1 MEEKLAELSARIAEL
16 EGVGGFTNTMFAEAY
31 YYITIPLMILIHV
44 GFLAY
49 EMGASRNKNVLSSGV
64 KNILAF
70 AFMIPT
76 FYFFGWWVYWGF
88 PTGITFSEGPAGISG
103 AAYAS
108 AIAWGWGESAQYMGP
123 NIADQASGV
132 FFGAFAMFAATT
144 ASIMS
149 GAVIERIQTVGF
161 VILAIVLGSFAW
173 VVAAAWGWHA
183 DGWLVTKFGVHDF
196 GAAGLVHAVAGFFAL
211 GVLVNLGPRLGKFN
225 KDGSANHIAG
235 HNMPL
240 TVTGL
245 MLIIAG
251 FWGFLM
257 ACVIVPGEAWSW
269 FSEIPA
275 TIYGTPITLSAL
287 AFNILMAIAGGI
299 IGAWIF
305 TRDPFW
311 MMSGALAGII
321 STASGLD
328 IYYPAL
334 AFVIAVSAGVILK
347 PCADWLERRGIDDAV
362 GAVTVHGTIGLY
374 GVVMLGVFASGFPA
388 LQGAAGDAPTIN
400 LMGQIVGA
408 VTFFALGFIPGYV
421 VSLLLKG
428 MGMLRVPAHAEEAG
442 LDVVKVPAQGYP
454 EGIPASAQPKSH

>member
-1 MEEKLAELSARIAEL
+1 MEEQIAEL
-16 EGVGGFTNTMFAEAY
+16 TAQVAALQGSSGTTNTMFAEMFY
-31 YYITIPLMILIHV
+31 YLTIPLMIIIHA

-49 EMGASRNKNVLSSGV
+49 EMGSSRMKNVLSSGV

-76 FYFFGWWVYWGF
+76 FYFFGWWIYWGF
-88 PTGITFSEGPAGISG
+88 PTGLTLSEGPAGISG

-108 AIAWGWGESAQYMGP
+108 SIAWGWGESAQYMGP
-123 NIADQASGV
+123 NIADNASGV
-132 FFGAFAMFAATT
+132 FFGAFALFAATT

-173 VVAAAWGWHA
+173 VIAAAWGWHA
-183 DGWLVTKFGVHDF
+183 DGWMVTKFGVHDF

-211 GVLVNLGPRLGKFN
+211 GVLINLGPRIGKFN
-225 KDGSANHIAG
+225 DDGSANHIAG
-235 HNMPL
+235 HNMPM
-240 TVTGL
+240 TVVGL
-245 MLIIAG
+245 MLIIVG

-269 FSEIPA
+269 FGDKFA

-287 AFNILMAIAGGI
+287 SFNILMAVAGGI
-299 IGAWIF
+299 IGAWIW
-305 TRDPFW
+305 TKDPFW

-328 IYYPAL
+328 IYFPAL
-334 AFVIAVSAGVILK
+334 AFIIAFSAGIILA
-347 PCADWLERRGIDDAV
+347 PCAAWLERRGIDDAV

-374 GVVMLGVFASGFPA
+374 GVVMLGVFASGYPA
-388 LQGAAGDAPTIN
+388 LQGEGVATIN
-400 LMGQIVGA
+400 LFGQIIGA
-408 VTFFALGFIPGYV
+408 VVFFLCGFVPGYV
-421 VSLLLKG
+421 VSYILKG
-428 MGMLRVPAHAEEAG
+428 LGMLRVPEGAEIAG
-442 LDVVKVPAQGYP
+442 MDTVKVPAQGYP
-454 EGIPASAQPKSH
+454 EGIPTSPMPAE

>member
-1 MEEKLAELSARIAEL
+1 MELAAKLAVVESKAN
-16 EGVGGFTNTMFAEAY
+16 VTNSMFAEAFY
-31 YYITIPLMILIHV
+31 YVTIPLMILIHA

-49 EMGASRNKNVLSSGV
+49 EMGASRTKNVLTSGV

-70 AFMIPT
+70 AFVIPT

-88 PTGITFSEGPAGISG
+88 PTGLTFSEGPAGISG
-103 AAYAS
+103 AAYAN

-123 NIADQASGV
+123 NIVDQASGV
-132 FFGAFAMFAATT
+132 FFGAFALFAATT

-161 VILAIVLGSFAW
+161 VILAVILGSFAW

-211 GVLVNLGPRLGKFN
+211 GVLIVLGPRIGKFN
-225 KDGSANHIAG
+225 ADGTANHIAG

-245 MLIIAG
+245 MLIIVG

-269 FSEIPA
+269 FGDKPS

-287 AFNILMAIAGGI
+287 SFNILMAIAGGI
-299 IGAWIF
+299 IGAWIW
-305 TRDPFW
+305 TKDPFW

-321 STASGLD
+321 SCASGLD
-328 IYYPAL
+328 IYFPAL
-334 AFVIAVSAGVILK
+334 AFIVAFSAGLILR
-347 PCADWLERRGIDDAV
+347 PCANWLERRGIDDAV

-374 GVVMLGVFASGFPA
+374 GVIMLGVFASGFPA
-388 LQGAAGDAPTIN
+388 LQGAAGEAPTISFS
-400 LMGQIVGA
+400 GQIVGA
-408 VTFFALGFIPGYV
+408 VVFGLLGLVPGYISAV
-421 VSLLLKG
+421 ILNQL
-428 MGMLRVPAHAEEAG
+428 GMLRAPEAAEILG
-442 LDVVKVPAQGYP
+442 LDPTKVPAQGYP
-454 EGIPASAQPKSH
+454 EGIPASLQPAE

>member
-1 MEEKLAELSARIAEL
+1 MEEQIAEL
-16 EGVGGFTNTMFAEAY
+16 AAKLAAVEAKSSVTNTMFAETF
-31 YYITIPLMILIHV
+31 YYITIPLMILIHA

-49 EMGASRNKNVLSSGV
+49 EMGSSRTKNVLTSGV

-70 AFMIPT
+70 AFIIPT
-76 FYFFGWWVYWGF
+76 FYFFGWWIYWGF
-88 PTGITFSEGPAGISG
+88 PTGLDRSEGPAGISG
-103 AAYAS
+103 AAYAN

-123 NIADQASGV
+123 NISDQASGV
-132 FFGAFAMFAATT
+132 FFGAFALFAATT

-161 VILAIVLGSFAW
+161 VILAVILGSFAW

-211 GVLVNLGPRLGKFN
+211 GVLINLGPRIGKFN
-225 KDGSANHIAG
+225 ADGTANHIAG
-235 HNMPL
+235 HSMPM

-245 MLIIAG
+245 MLIIVG

-269 FSEIPA
+269 FGDKPS

-287 AFNILMAIAGGI
+287 SFNILMAIAGGI
-299 IGAWIF
+299 IGSWIW
-305 TRDPFW
+305 TKDPFW

-328 IYYPAL
+328 IYFPAL
-334 AFVIAVSAGVILK
+334 AFIIAFSAGLILQ
-347 PCADWLERRGIDDAV
+347 PCANWLERRGIDDAV

-374 GVVMLGVFASGFPA
+374 GVVMLGVFATGFPA
-388 LQGAAGDAPTIN
+388 LQGAAGDAPTIT

-408 VTFFALGFIPGYV
+408 IVFGLLGFVPGYV
-421 VSLLLKG
+421 CSMILNQ
-428 MGMLRVPAHAEEAG
+428 MGMLRTPEAAEILG
-442 LDVVKVPAQGYP
+442 LDPTKVPAQGYP
-454 EGIPASAQPKSH
+454 EGIPASAMPAE